1 MEYKPW
7 DFLEKTNQNEIC
19 LKNNAWWWFWFM
31 FYIDIDETNLKCK
44 CCELKVMKNESSL
57 AFIYE
62 ENFIK
67 KDN

>member
-1 MEYKPW
+1 
-7 DFLEKTNQNEIC
+7 
-19 LKNNAWWWFWFM
+19 M

-44 CCELKVMKNESSL
+44 CCELKVMKNEWSL